1 VRPQG
6 GGVPLRRRELM
17 RRIRNGGAGAMI
29 AAVALMLCAGE
40 GAAATDGFFLGLN
53 LHSSHINAEDENPNA
68 PAGSVFIDDNGGG
81 VTFFLGYGITPSF
94 PLRLNLSVAE
104 HETSDSNV
112 EFFYSSVTIEA
123 AYLFRDGEPLR
134 PYVLGGFG
142 GFAVRSRVDALDFE
156 TTGPGFVVGTGIV
169 YFLSEH
175 FALDFAL
182 RGDLINWD
190 KQTATL
196 TFSNGS
202 QAVVETP
209 VEGDGAAG
217 KFLFGVSVW
226 F

>member
-1 VRPQG
+1 MHRVRSCCA
-6 GGVPLRRRELM
+6 LT
-17 RRIRNGGAGAMI
+17 GA
-29 AAVALMLCAGE
+29 ALLLCASG
-40 GAAATDGFFLGLN
+40 GAAATDGFFLGLDF
-53 LHSSHINAEDENPNA
+53 HTSHINAEDEGPNA
-68 PAGSVFIDDNGGG
+68 PVGSVFIDDNGGG
-81 VTFFLGYGITPSF
+81 ATFFLGYGITPSF

-104 HETSDSNV
+104 HETNDTSV
-112 EFFYSSVTIEA
+112 EFFYSSLTLEA
-123 AYLFRDGEPLR
+123 AYLFRNGEPLR

-142 GFAVRSRVDALDFE
+142 GFSVRSRKDAFDFE
-156 TTGPGFVVGTGIV
+156 TTGPGFVIGTGIV

-190 KQTATL
+190 KQTATI
-196 TFSNGS
+196 TFPNGS
-202 QAVVETP
+202 QAIVETP